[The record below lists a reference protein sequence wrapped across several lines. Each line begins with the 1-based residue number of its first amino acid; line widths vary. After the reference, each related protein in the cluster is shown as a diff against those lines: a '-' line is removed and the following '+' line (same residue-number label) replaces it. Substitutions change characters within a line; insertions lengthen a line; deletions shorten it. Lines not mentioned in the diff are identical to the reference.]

1 MTDPVDSNSQQSK
14 NEKGNASMKSDE
26 PQGKFSGFS
35 SAGTKGR
42 KINLSK
48 EALERAKNLFLEEC
62 QDVPIRAP
70 QFQSGPDNVHP
81 VQLKQFDGFSS
92 GTIHKLRHIKS

>member
-1 MTDPVDSNSQQSK
+1 ML
-14 NEKGNASMKSDE
+14 
-26 PQGKFSGFS
+26 
-35 SAGTKGR
+35 AGE
-42 KINLSK
+42 INMNLSTTLYFSK
-48 EALERAKNLFLEEC
+48 AKNLFLEEC